1 MNKHDTFKITVL
13 NFYKHNPKNKKSFN
27 YFMVAKNYFHDHKI
41 AQLTPNESQLFL
53 YCCAISCDMA
63 SNQIAITVQ
72 SIPKQFRI
80 SSKSLLNHLERLQQL
95 QLVTFEKTSILKN
108 RIEENR
114 IEENRI
120 EVLARSKPI
129 EKPNKDLNRKIWET
143 FKDAYFLRYKIE
155 PLRNASVNSKISQLA
170 KRLGQDAIEV
180 VKFYLAHNEKFYVQK
195 MHDIG
200 FCLKDA
206 ESLYTQFKRGR
217 PITSI
222 EVNSFVNEQRVN
234 DIDAAVERGGL

>member
-1 MNKHDTFKITVL
+1 MNKHDTYKVTVL
-13 NFYKHNPKNKKSFN
+13 NFYKHNPKQKKS
-27 YFMVAKNYFHDHKI
+27 YTHFMVAKNYFHDHKI

-95 QLVTFEKTSILKN
+95 QLVTFEKTSSFNN

-114 IEENRI
+114 KEENII
-120 EVLARSKPI
+120 EVPRGSKEI
-129 EKPNKDLNRKIWET
+129 QKSNKDLNKKIWET
-143 FKDAYFLRYKIE
+143 YRDAYFLRYKVE

-170 KRLGQDAIEV
+170 QRAGENSLEI
-180 VKFYLAHNEKFYVQK
+180 VKFYLSHNEKFYVQK

-200 FCLKDA
+200 ICLKDA
-206 ESLYTQFKRGR
+206 ESLHTQLKRNKA
-217 PITSI
+217 ITSI
-222 EVNSFVNEQRVN
+222 DVTNYVNEQRVN
-234 DIDAAVERGGL
+234 EIDAAIERGGL